1 MAAEHTIVYPST
13 GTLYGIFRCRTDGKA
28 WSTVASAW
36 ATWADGSV
44 ADYDVVATSKGGD
57 LWTIDLPSGIAD
69 GVKYRVVYYE
79 QAGAAPATDDY
90 VLGFQDATVGAT
102 VDEGAD
108 TATYDLS
115 TDIGKLRLEIGDT
128 DVTPSTDAIFLDAE
142 LQVFLNRVN
151 SSAVD
156 TGMESVAAAGYALM
170 AIAANQARLGKM
182 VRTLNFT
189 KDTRTVARELVEQA
203 KTKFLMAGLPAD
215 GVPAA
220 YAAVEWNV
228 NEFTEDQIQANKS
241 TRETA

>member
-1 MAAEHTIVYPST
+1 MAAELTIVYPSA
-13 GTLYGIFRCRTDGKA
+13 GTLYAIIRCRTDGKV
-28 WSTVASAW
+28 WSTVAGAW
-36 ATWADGSV
+36 ATWADGSI
-44 ADYDVVATSKGGD
+44 ADYDVTMTSRGGD
-57 LWTIDLPSGIAD
+57 LWTGDLPSGIAA
-69 GVKYRVVYYE
+69 GVKYRAIYYE
-79 QAGAAPATDDY
+79 QAGASPATGDY
-90 VLGFQDATVGAT
+90 VLGHADATVGAT
-102 VDEGAD
+102 VDAGAD

-142 LQVFLNRVN
+142 LQIFLNRVN

-156 TGMESVAAAGYALM
+156 TGMEAVAAAGYALM
-170 AIAANQARLGKM
+170 AIAADKARLGKM

-189 KDTRTVARELVEQA
+189 KDTRTISRELMEQA
-203 KTKFLMAGLPAD
+203 RMKFQMAGLPAD

-228 NEFTEDQIQANKS
+228 NAFTEDQIQANKS